1 MIEPKRLSAVV
12 LAVRDLA
19 RSIAW
24 YKEKFGFEKLYDDS
38 PNSAGVVIGKAGIQ
52 LCLNPLADPGS
63 ASSVDTYHQACIQLF
78 CLEVQ
83 DADLER
89 VAQEFAEDKDIVSL
103 DEHPKYRSRIV
114 EDPDGHSIELI
125 VKKSMR
131 KH

>member
-38 PNSAGVVIGKAGIQ
+38 PNSPGVVIGNEGIQ
-52 LCLNPLADPGS
+52 LCLNPLADPSS
-63 ASSVDTYHQACIQLF
+63 ASSVDTNHQACIQLF
-78 CLEVQ
+78 CLEVEEG
-83 DADLER
+83 DLER
-89 VAQEFAEDKDIVSL
+89 VANEFPEDQDIVSL

-125 VKKSMR
+125 VTKAEHIS
-131 KH
+131 